1 MQQLFGEGD
10 RSGKKGN
17 SVLRFQMDDQC
28 NGDIKYRLNQERFL
42 LNRVQNEV
50 FVYFAKF

>member
-17 SVLRFQMDDQC
+17 SVLRFQMDMISAQ
-28 NGDIKYRLNQERFL
+28 
-42 LNRVQNEV
+42 
-50 FVYFAKF
+50 